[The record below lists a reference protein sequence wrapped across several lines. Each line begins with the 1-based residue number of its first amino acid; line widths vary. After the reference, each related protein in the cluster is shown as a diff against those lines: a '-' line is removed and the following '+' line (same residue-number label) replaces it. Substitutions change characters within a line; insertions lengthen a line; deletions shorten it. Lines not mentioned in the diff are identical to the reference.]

1 MQCGEL
7 SLGAVEEGRAP
18 RPGGGAWLPLLV
30 TGAGPWEM
38 FTDLTFRASETQAL
52 STGWWAW
59 DSRLIGGKSFIK
71 DREMNNNLTSS
82 GQFSIN

>member
-1 MQCGEL
+1 MWR
-7 SLGAVEEGRAP
+7 AV
-18 RPGGGAWLPLLV
+18 PGGCGGGEGTQARGWGLVPLLV
-30 TGAGPWEM
+30 AGAGPWEL

-71 DREMNNNLTSS
+71 DREINNNLTSS
-82 GQFSIN
+82 EQFSIS